1 MIRSITAAFTSAW
14 SILGVQSGYGQPP
27 SEEGKIYWTD
37 SEWGIHRSSLDGA
50 NVEQLVIPD
59 LRGPDKIA
67 LDVAGGKI
75 YWTER
80 GVDGIHRSD
89 LDGSN
94 TKTLVEGY
102 NPSRRAW
109 IIDITLDVAGGKI
122 YWTTRGDAGDYFTF
136 NVERSDL
143 DGSNAEIL
151 FYGLN
156 YIEDSALDLV
166 RGKVYWTDGYGIAW
180 ADLGGN
186 DYDYDEEY
194 ISSASTSAYSIALD
208 MDGGKLYWTNPDAQ
222 TIQRADLNGQNAEEI
237 LTVSDGYP
245 QEIIL
250 LDADGGKLYW
260 TNPGTQTIQ
269 RADLNG
275 QNAEHFFDLGQLH
288 LTGWLAG
295 IALDLDGGK
304 VYWTDSEIEG
314 RRLNDWGTGTLQRA
328 DLDGQNREVLF
339 DPIVRRPHGIAL
351 DIDKMYWSDS
361 IAGSIL
367 RANLDGSGMEVLVTG
382 LDQPMGIALTAG
394 RKIYWADSG
403 TGKIQAAD
411 LDGSQVKD
419 IITGLDRPSAI
430 TLDRGRAKIYWSEWE
445 TIQRANLNGSQV
457 EEISTADNWPPRAIA
472 LDEDS
477 SKIYWSEAFA
487 IFRANLDG
495 SHAEKFDIL
504 DWLKVFD
511 WYHSI
516 KALAVDPVGRRIY
529 WTTLYQPPSTGDSVM
544 YSSIFR
550 SNLDGT
556 NVEEIQSMR
565 TGWDWGPTDIA
576 LHIPHPTS
584 VATPSTTPA
593 IPTTSG
599 LDPNFPNPFNAN
611 TQIAYRLAAPG
622 PVRLEIYNVLGQ
634 PVRTLVNQFQP
645 AGFYQVPWDARDQ
658 RGAALAAGIYLTR
671 LRYPAGTQTRRL
683 LYLK

>member
-1 MIRSITAAFTSAW
+1 MIRSMAAAFTAAW
-14 SILGVQSGYGQPP
+14 LILGVQSGYGQPP
-27 SEEGKIYWTD
+27 SAEGKIYWTD

-59 LRGPDKIA
+59 LRAPDKIA
-67 LDVAGGKI
+67 LDVAGRKI
-75 YWTER
+75 YWTAREM
-80 GVDGIHRSD
+80 DSIHRSD

-94 TKTLVEGY
+94 TETLVKGY
-102 NPSRRAW
+102 GPPGWGW
-109 IIDITLDVAGGKI
+109 IIDITLDAAGGKI
-122 YWTTRGDAGDYFTF
+122 YWTTGLSHGDYFSF
-136 NVERSDL
+136 IVERSDI

-151 FYGLN
+151 FDGLN

-180 ADLGGN
+180 ADLGGS
-186 DYDYDEEY
+186 DYDLVEY
-194 ISSASTSAYSIALD
+194 GYIPSSASTSASTIALD
-208 MDGGKLYWTNPDAQ
+208 VAGGKLYWTNPDAQ
-222 TIQRADLNGQNAEEI
+222 TIQRADLNGQNIEET

-288 LTGWLAG
+288 FTGSLAD

-304 VYWTDSEIEG
+304 VYWTDSEIKG
-314 RRLNDWGTGTLQRA
+314 RGWSAWGTGTMQRA

-339 DPIVRRPHGIAL
+339 DPIVRGPHGIAL

-367 RANLDGSGMEVLVTG
+367 RANLDGSGMEVLVAG
-382 LDQPMGIALTAG
+382 LDEPKGIALTAG

-411 LDGSQVKD
+411 LDGSQVED
-419 IITGLDRPSAI
+419 IVTGLARPYAI
-430 TLDRGRAKIYWSEWE
+430 ALDRGRSKIYWSEWE
-445 TIQRANLNGSQV
+445 TIQRANLNGSQI
-457 EEISTADNWPPRAIA
+457 EEIASVDNWSPAAIA

-477 SKIYWSEAFA
+477 SRIYWPDAFA
-487 IFRANLDG
+487 IFCANLDG
-495 SHAEKFDIL
+495 SHTERFD
-504 DWLKVFD
+504 FD

-516 KALAVDPVGRRIY
+516 KALALDPVGRRIY
-529 WTTLYQPPSTGDSVM
+529 WTSLFQPPTIDMNSPSPV
-544 YSSIFR
+544 SSIIFR
-550 SNLDGT
+550 SNLDGS
-556 NVEEIQSMR
+556 NVEQIRSMNTDWPWR
-565 TGWDWGPTDIA
+565 TTGIA

-599 LDPNFPNPFNAN
+599 LDSNFPNPFNAS
-611 TQIAYRLAAPG
+611 TQIAYRLARPG
-622 PVRLEIYNVLGQ
+622 PVRLKIYNVLGQ